1 MAEARLAI
9 ALALA
14 DVRHEAR
21 LSLATVIGIAAIL
34 APLIVLA
41 GLKSGLVSAIREGLT
56 QTPRA
61 REVVNIANRSFDAAF
76 FDAMRARPDVAFVIP
91 RTRTLAAV
99 GAFART
105 AEPDSPVRAELLATA
120 PGDPLL
126 AGLPAPA
133 GREVVLSAA
142 LADRLG
148 VSPAETIRLTIRSI
162 LRRIVGGARET
173 LALPVTV
180 VAVAPP
186 ASFGREAAFLPLPL
200 LLLAED
206 FQDGTIG
213 PDPPAVDHEPDPG
226 RLYAGFRLYARSLED
241 VIGIDRDLRREGIDV
256 ATRAEDVAAL
266 LALDRNL
273 GTLFAGIAGLSGM
286 GYLVGLAVGLYASV
300 ERKRRDL
307 ALLRL
312 MGLSARGLV
321 AFPATQAAA
330 FALAGAA
337 LAALL
342 AVGLEALVNRLDLAL
357 AEGRPVSAIAAGDL
371 ALAAAATLSG
381 ALVAALFAARRAASI
396 APGEGMRDA

>member
-1 MAEARLAI
+1 MVEARLAI
-9 ALALA
+9 GLALA
-14 DVRHEAR
+14 DARHETR
-21 LSLATVIGIAAIL
+21 LSLATIVGIAAIL

-41 GLKSGLVSAIREGLT
+41 GLKSGIVSAIREGLT
-56 QTPRA
+56 QSPRA
-61 REVVNIANRSFDAAF
+61 REVVNIANRSFDARF
-76 FDAMRARPDVAFVIP
+76 FEAMRARPDVAFVIP

-99 GAFART
+99 GGFARSE
-105 AEPDSPVRAELLATA
+105 ASDAPVRGELLATA
-120 PGDPLL
+120 AGDPLL
-126 AGLPAPA
+126 AGLAAPE
-133 GREVVLSAA
+133 GRQVILSAA

-148 VSPAETIRLTIRSI
+148 AAAGETIRLRIE
-162 LRRIVGGARET
+162 RIVGGARET

-180 VAVAPP
+180 SAVAPP
-186 ASFGREAAFLPLPL
+186 AAFGREGAFLPLPL

-206 FQDGTIG
+206 FQDGAAG
-213 PDPPAVDHEPDPG
+213 PDPPPADAAPDPA

-256 ATRAEDVAAL
+256 STRAEDVAAL

-273 GTLFAGIAGLSGM
+273 ATLFAAIAALAGT
-286 GYLVGLAVGLYASV
+286 GYLVGLGVGLYANV

-321 AFPATQAAA
+321 AFPAAQAAA

-342 AVGLEALVNRLDLAL
+342 ALGLQTFVNRLDLAV
-357 AEGRPVSAIAAGDL
+357 AEGRSVSAIGVGDL
-371 ALAAAATLSG
+371 LLAAAATLAG
-381 ALVAALFAARRAASI
+381 ALAAAAFAARRAASI

>member
-9 ALALA
+9 GLALA
-14 DVRHEAR
+14 DARHETR

-41 GLKSGLVSAIREGLT
+41 GLKSGIVSAIREGLT
-56 QTPRA
+56 QSPRA
-61 REVVNIANRSFDAAF
+61 REVVNIANRSFDAGF
-76 FDAMRARPDVAFVIP
+76 FDAMRARPDVAFVVP

-99 GAFART
+99 GGFART
-105 AEPDSPVRAELLATA
+105 AEADAPVRGELLATA

-126 AGLPAPA
+126 PGLPAPA
-133 GREVVLSAA
+133 GRQVVLSAA

-148 VSPAETIRLTIRSI
+148 ASPAETIRL
-162 LRRIVGGARET
+162 RIDRIIGGARET
-173 LALPVTV
+173 LALAVTV

-213 PDPPAVDHEPDPG
+213 PDPPAADPVPDAG
-226 RLYAGFRLYARSLED
+226 RLYAGFRLYARTLED
-241 VIGIDRDLRREGIDV
+241 VIAIDRDLRREGIDV

-273 GTLFAGIAGLSGM
+273 GTLFAGIAALGGT
-286 GYLVGLAVGLYASV
+286 GYLVGLAVGLYANV

-337 LAALL
+337 LAAVL
-342 AVGLEALVNRLDLAL
+342 AAGLETFVNRLDLAV
-357 AEGRPVSAIAAGDL
+357 AEGRPVSAIGAGDL
-371 ALAAAATLSG
+371 ALAAAATLIG
-381 ALVAALFAARRAASI
+381 ALVAALFAARRAAAI

>member
-9 ALALA
+9 GLALA
-14 DVRHEAR
+14 DARHETR
-21 LSLATVIGIAAIL
+21 LSLATIIGIAAIL

-41 GLKSGLVSAIREGLT
+41 GLKSGVVSAIREGLT
-56 QTPRA
+56 QSPRA
-61 REVVNIANRSFDAAF
+61 REVMNIANRSFDARF
-76 FDAMRARPDVAFVIP
+76 FEAMRARPDVAFVVP

-99 GAFART
+99 GGFARSE
-105 AEPDSPVRAELLATA
+105 ASDAPVRGELLATA

-126 AGLPAPA
+126 AGLAAPE
-133 GREVVLSAA
+133 GRQVILSAA

-148 VSPAETIRLTIRSI
+148 AAAGETVRLRVE
-162 LRRIVGGARET
+162 RIIGGARET

-180 VAVAPP
+180 AAVAPP
-186 ASFGREAAFLPLPL
+186 AAFGREGAFLPLPL

-206 FQDGTIG
+206 FQDGTAG
-213 PDPPAVDHEPDPG
+213 PDPPAADPAPDPA
-226 RLYAGFRLYARSLED
+226 RLYAGFRLYARGLED
-241 VIGIDRDLRREGIDV
+241 VVTIDRDLRREGIDV
-256 ATRAEDVAAL
+256 STRAEDVAAL

-273 GTLFAGIAGLSGM
+273 ATLFAAIAALGGT
-286 GYLVGLAVGLYASV
+286 GYLVGLGVGLYANV

-330 FALAGAA
+330 FALAGAV
-337 LAALL
+337 LAAVL
-342 AVGLEALVNRLDLAL
+342 ALVLETFVNRLDLAV
-357 AEGRPVSAIAAGDL
+357 AEGRSVSAIGFGDL
-371 ALAAAATLSG
+371 ALAAAATLAG
-381 ALVAALFAARRAASI
+381 ALAAAAFAARRAASI

>member
-105 AEPDSPVRAELLATA
+105 AESDSPVRAELLATA

-148 VSPAETIRLTIRSI
+148 VSPAETIRL
-162 LRRIVGGARET
+162 RIDRIMGGARAT

-213 PDPPAVDHEPDPG
+213 PDPTAVDPEPDPG

-256 ATRAEDVAAL
+256 ATRAEEVAAL